1 MGSVCIYLCVC
12 FFVFFLRNIKR
23 ILISEIEVITST
35 QARHLLCLLSSNTN
49 HLSKLAKRKRKLE
62 YPQTL
67 SDFSVSDKQAE
78 GSALSLIWG
87 PGPIIKTVIHKRGV
101 DHIRGQQTFFLRE
114 SKYFR
119 HCRVQDLCCNIL
131 ALEHESNQRHY
142 VNR

>member
-1 MGSVCIYLCVC
+1 MWAVYVSIYV
-12 FFVFFLRNIKR
+12 VFFLRNVKR

-35 QARHLLCLLSSNTN
+35 QARHLLCLLSSNPN

-67 SDFSVSDKQAE
+67 SDFSVSDKRAE

-87 PGPIIKTVIHKRGV
+87 PGPIIKTVIDKRGV

-114 SKYFR
+114 R
-119 HCRVQDLCCNIL
+119 
-131 ALEHESNQRHY
+131 E
-142 VNR
+142 